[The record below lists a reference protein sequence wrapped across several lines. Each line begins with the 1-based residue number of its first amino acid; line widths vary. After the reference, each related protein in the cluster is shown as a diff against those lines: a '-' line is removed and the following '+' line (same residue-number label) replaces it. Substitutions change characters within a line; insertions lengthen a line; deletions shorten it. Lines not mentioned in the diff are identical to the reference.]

1 MSLIVY
7 EFQRAEHGHEIR
19 QFNAAAQSLYNY
31 FEGRDEIAIFIG
43 NLNVGDANLDGL
55 IVKNDAII
63 IVEFK
68 DYSGRL
74 EARQNGDWTCD
85 GKPIKGGN
93 GGKSVFE
100 QLKKN
105 RSILRKTIAEQD
117 YFSEA
122 QRSDIKGLV
131 VLTKLTGYSDDFDRT
146 NKAWIYV
153 SDVENMGKRMHDIE
167 SQDFKDWK
175 TGRSISSHISDD
187 DLWLFLRKLK
197 IDEKSMVTDFSDTTI
212 LPEDLYHKESP
223 HNGKYRSTATE
234 LAHSREEVA
243 KLNQQVEELLSQMES
258 LKVVHQKEVNEKN
271 SEIINQKA
279 QILQIMSD
287 KLTSDKESAKAQTE
301 IEKLQKQLAQ
311 LRSSMQKMKDSENKQ
326 NSKDLSND
334 EEKQSVQTLAVVNNK
349 EEGKQ
354 KKIKKKRFG
363 LKERVLKEFNVA
375 ETSMDA
381 EQIGLIDRTLDHP
394 MIISGCAGSGK
405 SVIAMCKAQQIMDDG
420 GDVILITYTKSLD
433 RYMKQGKMLDDRNK
447 RFFYHWQWLD
457 AGKPHADYVIVDE
470 IQDFTFD
477 EIQDFVNAT
486 RKSYFFFGDTAQSIY
501 GGIKKTISIKELSEK
516 LGVSISFLN
525 SNYRLPKPVARITQD
540 YVGVGVSRYTESI
553 YKSKEAA
560 LPHIVHVESEKEQ
573 AEAIIHLIEKKT
585 MNSVGILVPNNNDVL
600 RLMSLFNDRSFL
612 CEFKYN
618 SGINDKQNKDT
629 LNFDTEN
636 PKLMTY
642 HSAKGLQFET
652 VIMPYCRGALTSD
665 DQKALY
671 VAMTRTYRFLYILYT
686 ETAIPAP
693 LSSVPQRLYLE
704 TLE

>member
-7 EFQRAEHGHEIR
+7 ECHRAEHGHEIR
-19 QFNAAAQSLYNY
+19 QFNAAVQSLYDY
-31 FEGRDEIAIFIG
+31 FDGRGENAIFIG
-43 NLNVGDANLDGL
+43 NLNIGDANLDGL

-74 EARQNGDWTCD
+74 EARQNGDWTCE

-93 GGKSVFE
+93 GGKTVFE

-105 RSILRKTIAEQD
+105 RSILRKTIAEQN

-146 NKAWIYV
+146 NKAWVYV
-153 SDVENMGKRMHDIE
+153 SDVVDMGKKMHDIE
-167 SQDFKDWK
+167 SQDFKDRK
-175 TGRSISSHISDD
+175 TGRAISSHISDD
-187 DLWLFLRKLK
+187 DFWRFLRKLK
-197 IDEKSMVTDFSDTTI
+197 IDEKSLVTDFSDTTI
-212 LPEDLYHKESP
+212 MPEDLYHKELP

-243 KLNQQVEELLSQMES
+243 KLNQQVGELLSQIES
-258 LKVVHQKEVNEKN
+258 LKVLHLKEVNDKDF
-271 SEIINQKA
+271 EINNQKA
-279 QILQIMSD
+279 QILQIMSE

-301 IEKLQKQLAQ
+301 IDKLHKQLAQ
-311 LRSSMQKMKDSENKQ
+311 LRISLQEMKDRENKRLA
-326 NSKDLSND
+326 NGLSND
-334 EEKQSVQTLAVVNNK
+334 EGELSVQTLVDANNQ
-349 EEGKQ
+349 EESKQ
-354 KKIKKKRFG
+354 KKTKKKRFG

-405 SVIAMCKAQQIMDDG
+405 SVIAMYKAQQIMDDG

-433 RYMKQGKMLDDRNK
+433 RYMKQGKMLDDKNK

-470 IQDFTFD
+470 IQDFAFD
-477 EIQDFVNAT
+477 EIQDFVDAA

-501 GGIKKTISIKELSEK
+501 GGIKKAISIKELSEK

-525 SNYRLPKPVARITQD
+525 SNYRLPKPIARITQD

-560 LPHIVHVESEKEQ
+560 LPHLVHVESEKEQ

-585 MNSVGILVPNNNDVL
+585 MKSVGILVPNNNDVL
-600 RLMSLFNDRSFL
+600 RLMNLFNARSFL

-618 SGINDKQNKDT
+618 SSINKLNMDT
-629 LNFDTEN
+629 LNFDTGR

-642 HSAKGLQFET
+642 HSAKGLQFEA
-652 VIMPYCRGALTSD
+652 VIMPYYRGVLTSD

-686 ETAIPAP
+686 DTPIPAP
-693 LSSVPQRLYLE
+693 LSSVPKRLYLD